1 LYLNTTAQAPHR
13 LQNDDAMATIEPAE
27 FDILCPRTYDSF
39 DWIILIG
46 SVVIL
51 LCVSLCCGWTAHI
64 LWTRDEYDPR
74 HSINCREMQMPKMSP
89 PISPSLSDK
98 VRAKFSF
105 AGKQLKDRYN
115 KRSTE
120 SVTERSTEVPHAQAL
135 AQGRDVRHSHARQ
148 GSRCSYAAERP
159 QTPGHTHRLQ
169 MAVTINDHDG
179 KEQVLHGHVETQTP
193 MLLEQGLE
201 LSMGDETNTTTLTTA
216 HTRMGSLTGTGSG
229 LRLCTV
235 ETMASDGKDIDGVR
249 ELTIASTE
257 EKWPRAVVPTPAPLI
272 ITPPGSEQRD
282 RADRYSTPL

>member
-1 LYLNTTAQAPHR
+1 
-13 LQNDDAMATIEPAE
+13 MATLEPSE

-46 SVVIL
+46 SVVIFG
-51 LCVSLCCGWTAHI
+51 CVWLCCGWTAHI

-74 HSINCREMQMPKMSP
+74 HSINCREMQMPKNIKMSP

-105 AGKQLKDRYN
+105 AGKQLRGLKDRYN

-120 SVTERSTEVPHAQAL
+120 SATERSTEVPHAQAL

-148 GSRCSYAAERP
+148 GSRCSYAERP
-159 QTPGHTHRLQ
+159 QTPGHTHGLQ
-169 MAVTINDHDG
+169 MEVMISETINDHGG
-179 KEQVLHGHVETQTP
+179 KEQIHHGHVETQTP

-257 EKWPRAVVPTPAPLI
+257 EKWPLAVVATPAPLI

-282 RADRYSTPL
+282 RAMRYSTPL